1 MEGMFSNPFHFNV
14 QNYMSEISIQQRD
27 IVNANL
33 AKNLV
38 LARNACDYTQSE
50 LAERA
55 DVSRATI
62 AQIESGE
69 GDPRL
74 STIIDIATSLEISPV
89 LLLLGEDDLNSI
101 IKLIK
106 EFPKDDIPEEDVEEM
121 RRLLS
126 SGLKKHKLKAAKL
139 GVARTV
145 GLSSAGA
152 AIGSVLIPGVGTI
165 VGATLGAYFSK
176 KFKKGERED

>member
-1 MEGMFSNPFHFNV
+1 
-14 QNYMSEISIQQRD
+14 MSTDIIKQQRD
-27 IVNANL
+27 AVNANV

-38 LARNACDYTQSE
+38 LARNACEFTQSE
-50 LAERA
+50 LAEEA
-55 DVSRATI
+55 EVSRATI
-62 AQIESGE
+62 AQIESGD

-74 STIIDIATSLEISPV
+74 STIIDIATSLQISPV
-89 LLLLGEDDLNSI
+89 ILLLGEDELNSL

-106 EFPKDDIPEEDVEEM
+106 EFPKENIPEEDIEEM

-139 GVARTV
+139 GAATTV

-152 AIGSVLIPGVGTI
+152 AIGSVLMPGIGTI
-165 VGATLGAYFSK
+165 VGASLGAFMSN
-176 KFKKGERED
+176 KFKSKENDD